1 VLIFSGCSVSTNTQ
15 LNIDKG
21 IPKVDVRVYLATQ
34 PDVLAIEG
42 EKVNFKARLEI
53 LDKVKNV
60 TC

>member
-1 VLIFSGCSVSTNTQ
+1 MLIFSGCSVSTNTQ
-15 LNIDKG
+15 LNNEEK
-21 IPKVDVRVYLATQ
+21 PKVDVRVYLATQ

-42 EKVNFKARLEI
+42 EKVNFKARLEV

>member
-1 VLIFSGCSVSTNTQ
+1 VSTNTQ
-15 LNIDKG
+15 LNNEEK
-21 IPKVDVRVYLATQ
+21 PKVDVRVYLATQ

-42 EKVNFKARLEI
+42 EKVNFKARLEV

>member
-1 VLIFSGCSVSTNTQ
+1 VSTNTQ
-15 LNIDKG
+15 LNNEEK
-21 IPKVDVRVYLATQ
+21 PKVDVRVYLATR

-42 EKVNFKARLEI
+42 EKVNFKAKLEV